1 MKFGSL
7 VCECEACGVQE
18 IIQPS
23 TSKRSFMT
31 KLNRFVYGHR
41 MHEYRMKV
49 GVGKRRKLTKVE
61 QQKRELRRMP
71 TPRRSN

>member
-31 KLNRFVYGHR
+31 KLNRFVYEHR
-41 MHEYRMKV
+41 MHEYRKGV
-49 GVGKRRKLTKVE
+49 GVGKRRTLTKAD
-61 QQKRELRRMP
+61 KRKQELRRMP
-71 TPRRSN
+71 IPRRGH